1 MVLSTKDNGLAPI
14 GMDMAFST
22 GLMEPSIKVYGKKIK
37 PVEKES
43 LLMPIVIL
51 MRDNG
56 KMTRPTVSEST
67 FMLDLKPNMKAT
79 GKTI

>member
-1 MVLSTKDNGLAPI
+1 MVLSTKDNGFAPI

>member
-1 MVLSTKDNGLAPI
+1 MV
-14 GMDMAFST
+14 FST

-43 LLMPIVIL
+43 LFMLMVIL

-56 KMTRPTVSEST
+56 KMIRPMVSESI